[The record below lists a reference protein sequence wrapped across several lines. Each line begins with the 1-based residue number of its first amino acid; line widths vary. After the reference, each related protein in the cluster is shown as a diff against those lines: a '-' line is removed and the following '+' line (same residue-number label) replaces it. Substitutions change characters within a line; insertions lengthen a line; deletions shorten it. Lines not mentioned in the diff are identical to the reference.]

1 MIIGIDASRIPTSEP
16 TGTEAYSY
24 YLIKNLAKIDNQN
37 KYILYA
43 PKTSDF
49 LRSLPENFQTKI
61 IPLPRLWT
69 QVRLSLEMVINRDQI
84 DVLFIPAHTVPF
96 FHHERTVVTVHG
108 LEYEYFPK
116 SYPPRILREMK
127 HMVKKSCR
135 WADKIITISN
145 TTKYDLKKIYKI
157 PEDKIKVVYL
167 GIDDREEEVSVKS
180 SENILNKFN
189 LNKGTYLLYVGRLEK
204 RKNLV
209 RTIKAFREII
219 SKNNIPREMKFVLAG
234 KPGYGVDE
242 IHKVIRNS
250 QLENEVLL
258 PGYIS
263 EMEKQVLYNN
273 ARAFTFISLYE
284 GFGLPLLEAMEAK
297 LPIITSKKS
306 ALGEI
311 IGNAG
316 ITVDPEQQDDIS
328 KGLEK
333 VVNDEQARKEI
344 VRKGTERLKDFS
356 WEKCAKNTLG
366 VLENVAIMKK

>member
-16 TGTEAYSY
+16 TGTKAYSY
-24 YLIKNLAKIDNQN
+24 YLIKNLAKIDRKN
-37 KYILYA
+37 KYILYS

-49 LRSLPENFQTKI
+49 LRCLPENFQIKV

-69 QVRLSLEMVINRDQI
+69 QVRLSLEMIKNRDKI
-84 DVLFIPAHTVPF
+84 DVLFIPAHTVPI

-127 HMVKKSCR
+127 HMVNKSCK
-135 WADKIITISN
+135 WADKIITVSN
-145 TTKYDLKKIYKI
+145 TTKHDLEKFYKI
-157 PEDKIKVVYL
+157 PKDKINVVYL
-167 GIDDREEEVSVKS
+167 GIENQEEEVSEKS
-180 SENILNKFN
+180 SENILKKFK
-189 LNKGTYLLYVGRLEK
+189 LERSAYLLYIGRLEK

-209 RTIKAFREII
+209 RAIRAFNEIKCKDKI
-219 SKNNIPREMKFVLAG
+219 SSEMKFVIAG
-234 KPGYGVDE
+234 KPGYGTEE
-242 IHKVIRNS
+242 IHKVIRDS
-250 QLENEVLL
+250 KLENEVLL

-273 ARAFTFISLYE
+273 ARALIFISLYE

-297 LPIITSKKS
+297 LPIITSKNS

-311 IGNAG
+311 INDAG
-316 ITVDPEQQDDIS
+316 ITIDPEQQDDIS

-333 VVNDEQARKEI
+333 VINDEQAREEI
-344 VRKGTERLKDFS
+344 VKKGTERLKDFS
-356 WEKCAKNTLG
+356 WEKCAKNTMEI
-366 VLENVAIMKK
+366 LENVATRKK